1 MARVLITG
9 AGPAGLTA
17 AYELSKLGLRPTV
30 LEADDQVGGLSRT
43 VNYRGYRFD
52 IGGHRFFSKVPLI
65 NELWQEILHEDFLV
79 RPRLSRIYYHE
90 HFFDYP
96 LKAANALAGLGPVE
110 AFLIGLSYTKARLF
124 PHAEETNLEQWVS
137 NRFGDRLYQIFFKTY
152 TEKVWGIPCNEIS
165 ADWAAQRIKN
175 LSLREAIRNALLGS
189 GRAADGQVITT
200 LIEQF
205 NYPRFGPGMMW
216 ERCKDLL
223 ATRGHETVGGVRV
236 ERVRHRHGRVECVY
250 GRTSAGELAEFGAE
264 HFISTMPLRELIHAL
279 DPPPPDEVIAAANQ
293 LRYRDYLTVVLMVK
307 REAVF
312 PDNWIYIHSPE
323 VKMGRIQNYKNWSPE
338 MVPDHSR
345 TSLGLEYFL
354 WEKDEE
360 WTWPHER
367 LIDLG
372 VKECS
377 RIGLIEPD
385 EVEDGT
391 VVRMK
396 KAYPVYDPHYHES
409 LAVIRNYLESFSN
422 LQTVGRN
429 GLHRYN
435 NQDHS
440 MLTAVY
446 AARNIVGEQNDVWA
460 VNTEMEYHE
469 TETRGRQGD
478 GETGR
483 RGDGETGRETIRN
496 PQSATGDRLTPTRVS
511 TPAMT
516 PPVMTPDDVIDAV
529 FAKLDPVALGA
540 ALGVVSALTLFLA
553 SATLLLKGG
562 SIVGP
567 TLSLL
572 RNYLIGFEVTWAGA
586 LIGAGEAGI
595 GGFALGYLVAWG
607 RNWCLAAY
615 AYLARRR
622 IEAKA
627 QRDLLDKI

>member
-1 MARVLITG
+1 MITG

-17 AYELSKLGLRPTV
+17 AYELSKLGLRPTI
-30 LEADDQVGGLSRT
+30 LEADNQVGGLSRT

-65 NELWQEILHEDFLV
+65 NELWQEILREDFLV
-79 RPRLSRIYYHE
+79 RPRLSRIYYRE
-90 HFFDYP
+90 RFFDYP

-110 AFLIGLSYTKARLF
+110 AFLIGLSYAKARLF
-124 PHAEETNLEQWVS
+124 PHAEETNFEQWVS

-175 LSLREAIRNALLGS
+175 LSLREALRNALVGS
-189 GRAADGQVITT
+189 GKTADGQIITT

-216 ERCKDLL
+216 EHCKDLL
-223 ATRGHETVGGVRV
+223 AARGHETVEGVRV
-236 ERVRHRHGRVECVY
+236 ERVRHKRGRVERIY
-250 GRTSAGELAEFGAE
+250 GRMTDGEPAEFGAE
-264 HFISTMPLRELIHAL
+264 HFISTAPLRELINSM
-279 DPPPPDEVIAAANQ
+279 DPPPPPEVIAAANR
-293 LRYRDYLTVVLMVK
+293 LRYRDYLTVVLIVK
-307 REAVF
+307 REDVF

-338 MVPDHSR
+338 MTPDPSR

-354 WEKDEE
+354 WEKDDE
-360 WTWPHER
+360 WEWSHER
-367 LIDLG
+367 LIELG

-377 RIGLIEPD
+377 RIGLVEPD

-396 KAYPVYDPHYHES
+396 KAYPVYDQSYHES
-409 LAVIRNYLESFSN
+409 LAIIRNYLAGFSN

-440 MLTAVY
+440 MLTAIY
-446 AARNIVGEQNDVWA
+446 AARNIIGERNDVWS

-469 TETRGRQGD
+469 DGEAQRRGDRGTGRQGD
-478 GETGR
+478 AELR
-483 RGDGETGRETIRN
+483 NPQSAIRN
-496 PQSATGDRLTPTRVS
+496 PQSAAGDRLTPSRVMTR
-511 TPAMT
+511 AMT
-516 PPVMTPDDVIDAV
+516 PDEVIDEA

-540 ALGVVSALTLFLA
+540 ALGVVIASTIFLA

-562 SIVGP
+562 PEVGP
-567 TLSLL
+567 TLRLL
-572 RNYLIGFEVTWAGA
+572 GHFLIGFDVTWTGA
-586 LIGAGEAGI
+586 MIGAIEAGV
-595 GGFALGYLVAWG
+595 GAFALGYLVAWC
-607 RNWCLAAY
+607 RNWLLEAY
-615 AYLARRR
+615 AHLARRR
-622 IEAKA
+622 AESRA